1 MDVELAPLKR
11 LVTDHNIQI
20 KALERTVEDLR
31 AEISTLSGQ
40 IDAMSAQTRR
50 EAEWDEERAN
60 NREVRE
66 RMAARNRESTVA

>member
-40 IDAMSAQTRR
+40 IDAMSAQTRLQ
-50 EAEWDEERAN
+50 EEWDEERAN

-66 RMAARNRESTVA
+66 RMAARNRESTIA